1 MAGLYYLLTYLRVL
15 YVLSDQVI
23 KVSKERVDTVGRH
36 PSNQLIKCIPPTACC
51 WRSIKHLHLD
61 GWMDSIPASSKQ
73 ASILAS
79 FLPWNP
85 SLPAWLASE
94 RCGEGRCVR
103 GALPNLRTCEGQ
115 LVRTTGP
122 PAGGSNQSRN
132 PSRAQERAQAGGDR
146 CEREDQRKEQTRKAK
161 PAGEAKRK
169 KEGRKARRTR
179 GRERSI
185 HNLRFLGK

>member
-1 MAGLYYLLTYLRVL
+1 MLLALN
-15 YVLSDQVI
+15 QAP
-23 KVSKERVDTVGRH
+23 
-36 PSNQLIKCIPPTACC
+36 PS
-51 WRSIKHLHLD
+51 
-61 GWMDSIPASSKQ
+61 GWMDGQHPGKQQ
-73 ASILAS
+73 ASKHPC
-79 FLPWNP
+79 FLPSLE
-85 SLPAWLASE
+85 SLPACLAGK
-94 RCGEGRCVR
+94 R
-103 GALPNLRTCEGQ
+103 ALRRRPLCTRRAPEPANVCEGQ

-185 HNLRFLGK
+185 HNLRFLGKNGFVLVAGDG